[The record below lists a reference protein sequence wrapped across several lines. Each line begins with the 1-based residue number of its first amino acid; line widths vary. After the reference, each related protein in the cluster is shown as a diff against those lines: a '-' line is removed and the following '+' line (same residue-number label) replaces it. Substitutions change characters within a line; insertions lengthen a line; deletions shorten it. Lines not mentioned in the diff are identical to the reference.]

1 MDAAALV
8 VTLAGLAAAV
18 WVVWYFWLWEEPED
32 EA

>member
-1 MDAAALV
+1 MDAAAWV

-18 WVVWYFWLWEEPED
+18 WVVWYFWLWKEPED